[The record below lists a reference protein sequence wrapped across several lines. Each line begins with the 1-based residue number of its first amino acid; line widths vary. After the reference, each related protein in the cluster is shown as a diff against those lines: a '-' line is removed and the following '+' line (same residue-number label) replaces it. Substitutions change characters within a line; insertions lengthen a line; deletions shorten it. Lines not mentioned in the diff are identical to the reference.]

1 MEKIYRLVGLRIKIE
16 RKKLGL
22 SQENLALKAGISQN
36 FLGHIERGT
45 KGTSL
50 RTIERIA
57 QTLKIPVGAF
67 FSNQV
72 KEYKITEEDKSAKQL
87 FYLIREGTP
96 DDRKNLLKVARII
109 MKKTKRF

>member
-1 MEKIYRLVGLRIKIE
+1 MEKIYRRVGLRIKTE
-16 RKKLGL
+16 RKRLGL
-22 SQENLALKAGISQN
+22 SQENLALNAGISPN

-50 RTIERIA
+50 KTIERIA
-57 QTLKIPVGAF
+57 QALRIPVSTL
-67 FSNQV
+67 FSNEV

-87 FYLIREGTP
+87 SYLIKEGTHE
-96 DDRKNLLKVARII
+96 DRKNLLKIARII